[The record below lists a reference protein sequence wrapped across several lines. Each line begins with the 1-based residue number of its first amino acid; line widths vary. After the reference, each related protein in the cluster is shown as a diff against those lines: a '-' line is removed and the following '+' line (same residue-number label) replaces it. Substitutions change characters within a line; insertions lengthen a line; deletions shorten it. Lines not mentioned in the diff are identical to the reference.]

1 MNDDG
6 ISTATDLSNSLAAP
20 NFFEIDIVYFFFKQH
35 LLSVHGSQYCFKI
48 KFPVTLTSWEI

>member
-20 NFFEIDIVYFFFKQH
+20 NFFEIDIVYFF
-35 LLSVHGSQYCFKI
+35 LNNISCQYMDHSIVLK
-48 KFPVTLTSWEI
+48 